1 MLSKSRSKR
10 VTSNIKVN
18 FTNDNNKNNTKNVK
32 DITTVKVKGGLNVTH
47 ETIIDKTN
55 NDNHHSS
62 IKKGKLYK
70 SSRSSVQKKDIE
82 DLCSSSSVDIEKKT
96 ANDVLTA
103 SLSSSSS
110 LVVGNNTNNTNMI
123 LEQVKLRL
131 MQEPI
136 AQECGLVRIR
146 FNHYN
151 KSFPIHN
158 SVLQWADVDN
168 EYCISFVYRGNFQRN
183 LLFISGNDTNKII
196 IDQSKYAVADG
207 LFSNYY
213 IHLCNND
220 EYRLEVIEDPIAGIG
235 IEGGIVST
243 NTGGLRAD
251 DLKSISSQ
259 NSRQISKLKSGNHAM
274 DQLTMELK
282 SISVQELDGEHAK
295 DLIERRDLEDILYS
309 SSIV

>member
-1 MLSKSRSKR
+1 MMLSKSRSKLK
-10 VTSNIKVN
+10 S
-18 FTNDNNKNNTKNVK
+18 TKNVK
-32 DITTVKVKGGLNVTH
+32 DIATVKVKGGGNFNVIH
-47 ETIIDKTN
+47 ETTDNKN
-55 NDNHHSS
+55 NDSNHSS

-70 SSRSSVQKKDIE
+70 SSRSSSSSSVQKKEI
-82 DLCSSSSVDIEKKT
+82 DLCSSSSFDIEKKT

-103 SLSSSSS
+103 SLSSSSSSSSSS

-158 SVLQWADVDN
+158 SILLWADVDN

-196 IDQSKYAVADG
+196 IDQSKYAV
-207 LFSNYY
+207 
-213 IHLCNND
+213 
-220 EYRLEVIEDPIAGIG
+220 
-235 IEGGIVST
+235 T
-243 NTGGLRAD
+243 MMNTA
-251 DLKSISSQ
+251 
-259 NSRQISKLKSGNHAM
+259 
-274 DQLTMELK
+274 
-282 SISVQELDGEHAK
+282 
-295 DLIERRDLEDILYS
+295 
-309 SSIV
+309 

>member
-1 MLSKSRSKR
+1 
-10 VTSNIKVN
+10 
-18 FTNDNNKNNTKNVK
+18 
-32 DITTVKVKGGLNVTH
+32 
-47 ETIIDKTN
+47 
-55 NDNHHSS
+55 
-62 IKKGKLYK
+62 
-70 SSRSSVQKKDIE
+70 
-82 DLCSSSSVDIEKKT
+82 
-96 ANDVLTA
+96 
-103 SLSSSSS
+103 
-110 LVVGNNTNNTNMI
+110 MI

-131 MQEPI
+131 MQDPI

-207 LFSNYY
+207 SISNYY

-235 IEGGIVST
+235 IEGGIAST
-243 NTGGLRAD
+243 NTGGLRSA

-309 SSIV
+309 SSFV

>member
-1 MLSKSRSKR
+1 MINGYNKS
-10 VTSNIKVN
+10 
-18 FTNDNNKNNTKNVK
+18 NTKNVK
-32 DITTVKVKGGLNVTH
+32 GATTAKIKGGNLNLKT
-47 ETIIDKTN
+47 TDDKTSTN
-55 NDNHHSS
+55 NNSS
-62 IKKGKLYK
+62 IKKVKLSK
-70 SSRSSVQKKDIE
+70 SSISSTGSSSVQKKERD
-82 DLCSSSSVDIEKKT
+82 SS
-96 ANDVLTA
+96 
-103 SLSSSSS
+103 SSSSS
-110 LVVGNNTNNTNMI
+110 LVVGNNTNNTNII

-146 FNHYN
+146 FNHYH

-183 LLFISGNDTNKII
+183 LLFISGNDTNKTI

-207 LFSNYY
+207 SISNYY

-220 EYRLEVIEDPIAGIG
+220 EYRLEVIEDPIAGVG
-235 IEGGIVST
+235 IEGGGFTST
-243 NTGGLRAD
+243 NTLGLRSA
-251 DLKSISSQ
+251 DLKSIISTQS
-259 NSRQISKLKSGNHAM
+259 SRQLSKLKSGNHAM

-282 SISVQELDGEHAK
+282 SISVQELNGEHAK

-309 SSIV
+309 SSAL

>member
-1 MLSKSRSKR
+1 MKS
-10 VTSNIKVN
+10 
-18 FTNDNNKNNTKNVK
+18 NTKNVK
-32 DITTVKVKGGLNVTH
+32 DIATVKVKGGGNFNVTH
-47 ETIIDKTN
+47 ETTDK
-55 NDNHHSS
+55 HSS

-70 SSRSSVQKKDIE
+70 SSSSSVQKKEID
-82 DLCSSSSVDIEKKT
+82 
-96 ANDVLTA
+96 
-103 SLSSSSS
+103 LSSCN
-110 LVVGNNTNNTNMI
+110 LGNNTNNTNMI

-207 LFSNYY
+207 LISNYY
-213 IHLCNND
+213 IYLCNND

-235 IEGGIVST
+235 IEGGIAST
-243 NTGGLRAD
+243 NTGSLRAA

>member
-1 MLSKSRSKR
+1 M
-10 VTSNIKVN
+10 TSNVD
-18 FTNDNNKNNTKNVK
+18 FTNDNNKNNTKNVRG
-32 DITTVKVKGGLNVTH
+32 ITTVKVKGGGNLNVTH
-47 ETIIDKTN
+47 ETTDNKN
-55 NDNHHSS
+55 NDNNHSSS

-70 SSRSSVQKKDIE
+70 SNRSSSSVQKKE
-82 DLCSSSSVDIEKKT
+82 RDLCSRSSVETDN
-96 ANDVLTA
+96 NDVRTA
-103 SLSSSSS
+103 SSLSSSQS
-110 LVVGNNTNNTNMI
+110 LVVGYNTNNTNMI

-183 LLFISGNDTNKII
+183 LLFISGNDTNKVI

-207 LFSNYY
+207 SISNYY

-235 IEGGIVST
+235 IEGGIAST
-243 NTGGLRAD
+243 NTAGLRSA